1 MNDYLK
7 KRKRNEKKDIQHAE
21 NNEKKIEGQLGKLII
36 EKGKIMINQYMA
48 HKFQRLNAIILKEE
62 EIKKKRLREDIELEK
77 EKEIARFEEA
87 ILLEDLRVKL
97 RFNKEEKLISLYEEL
112 REENQ

>member
-21 NNEKKIEGQLGKLII
+21 NSEKKIEGQLGKLII
-36 EKGKIMINQYMA
+36 EKSKIMINQYMA

-62 EIKKKRLREDIELEK
+62 EIKKKD
-77 EKEIARFEEA
+77 
-87 ILLEDLRVKL
+87 
-97 RFNKEEKLISLYEEL
+97 
-112 REENQ
+112 